1 MEEKINAVC
10 ILALNIINDKVFAV
24 VWWWSV
30 VVVVLGIL
38 RLFYTATLATSSSL
52 RFFVLSLRLNRS
64 LVRSSNKRVVK
75 DYVCAIP
82 RADWFVLYQLS
93 KNLYQPFFMEFIT
106 SLSLNS
112 KLLQAGGQ
120 LKSEEQDMTENL
132 LCMVTQPAYQEAGE
146 NDE

>member
-1 MEEKINAVC
+1 MQVC
-10 ILALNIINDKVFAV
+10 ILALNIINDKVQSVQPGANILFLHPVVLRQVFAV

-52 RFFVLSLRLNRS
+52 RFFVLSLRLNRLGSHILLVYTCQARS

-106 SLSLNS
+106 SLSL
-112 KLLQAGGQ
+112 K
-120 LKSEEQDMTENL
+120 
-132 LCMVTQPAYQEAGE
+132 
-146 NDE
+146 

>member
-1 MEEKINAVC
+1 M
-10 ILALNIINDKVFAV
+10 LRQVFAV

-52 RFFVLSLRLNRS
+52 RFFVLSLRLNRLVNSHILLVYMCQARS
-64 LVRSSNKRVVK
+64 LVRSNNKQLVK
-75 DYVCAIP
+75 DYICAIP

-106 SLSLNS
+106 SLSL
-112 KLLQAGGQ
+112 K
-120 LKSEEQDMTENL
+120 
-132 LCMVTQPAYQEAGE
+132 
-146 NDE
+146 